1 MRQRLAARW
10 SYVYSLFISTQNSGW
25 GACYVKYSDIGNQLA
40 FDIIRAMSV
49 HLRLERRYADLVY
62 YLNGSIA
69 EIRKESTRGQAVEI
83 DARRYLDVFDIFLPP
98 FLQPL
103 DESVS
108 CAFLREA
115 NLMTNLTA
123 LVGLFLMPMVQQQ
136 WFCSHEAEVTVNA
149 SFSRLSYNHSRE

>member
-1 MRQRLAARW
+1 M
-10 SYVYSLFISTQNSGW
+10 
-25 GACYVKYSDIGNQLA
+25 
-40 FDIIRAMSV
+40 
-49 HLRLERRYADLVY
+49 
-62 YLNGSIA
+62 
-69 EIRKESTRGQAVEI
+69 EI

-149 SFSRLSYNHSRE
+149 SFSRLSYNITVGNSSGWIFTRSSLPFSSGVWQFSHALGEILPRDLVLWGFRIVE